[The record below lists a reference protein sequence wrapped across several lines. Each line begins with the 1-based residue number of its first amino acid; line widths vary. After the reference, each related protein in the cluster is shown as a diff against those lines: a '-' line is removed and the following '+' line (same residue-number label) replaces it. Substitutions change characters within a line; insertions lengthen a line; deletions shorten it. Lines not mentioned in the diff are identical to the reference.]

1 MANAIYPIVGQAE
14 PLEAALRAFA
24 EDYQAGHH
32 AMMAAKLGLAAFDP
46 AADQPLLGELEK
58 VLRVTETD
66 MTIFFR
72 GLADI
77 DLAGDGK
84 SAMSALAASWYR
96 PAEVDG
102 DRAARIEA
110 WLDTYIRRARRDDPD
125 PGARRTAMNRVN
137 PKYVLRNYLAQV
149 AIDEAEAGD
158 YSMVNRLLE
167 VMRRP
172 YDDQPEHED
181 LAAKRPEWARHRP
194 GCSMLSCSS

>member
-1 MANAIYPIVGQAE
+1 
-14 PLEAALRAFA
+14 
-24 EDYQAGHH
+24 
-32 AMMAAKLGLAAFDP
+32 
-46 AADQPLLGELEK
+46 
-58 VLRVTETD
+58 
-66 MTIFFR
+66 
-72 GLADI
+72 
-77 DLAGDGK
+77 
-84 SAMSALAASWYR
+84 
-96 PAEVDG
+96 
-102 DRAARIEA
+102 
-110 WLDTYIRRARRDDPD
+110 
-125 PGARRTAMNRVN
+125 MNRVN